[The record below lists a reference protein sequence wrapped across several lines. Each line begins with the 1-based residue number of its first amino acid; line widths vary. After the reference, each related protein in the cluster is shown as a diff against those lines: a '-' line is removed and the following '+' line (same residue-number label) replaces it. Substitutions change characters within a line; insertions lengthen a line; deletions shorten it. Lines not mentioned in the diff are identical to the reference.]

1 VKNIG
6 VSTPLARCGVE
17 TLTPTSL
24 DQHKEDSMEFLVEFE
39 VEVPAGTPDAEVEQ
53 HQRAESAAAA
63 KLAEDGHLVRLW
75 RRPLG
80 GDGATSIGLYRAD
93 SEAELDGLLA
103 ALPLAD
109 WLRVTVTPLEPH
121 PNDPATAS
129 R

>member
-1 VKNIG
+1 
-6 VSTPLARCGVE
+6 
-17 TLTPTSL
+17 
-24 DQHKEDSMEFLVEFE
+24 MEFLVEFE

-75 RRPLG
+75 RRPLA
-80 GDGATSIGLYRAD
+80 GDGTTAIGLYRAD
-93 SEAELDGLLA
+93 SEAQLDDLLA

-109 WLRVTVTPLEPH
+109 WLPVTITQLEAH
-121 PNDPATAS
+121 PNDPATAA